1 MILSFL
7 DSPIWPSLAPGFLG
21 LSSRMLP
28 LNYFLFLQIILFL
41 FITPGTPRIVIISYS
56 MNYGVQKCIWTAL
69 GDITANFIQ
78 ATLVIFVL
86 GSFFLDNPN
95 FLNIFKWIGIIYL
108 IYLAYDVYKSKP
120 KDINSHDYSEKSIFS
135 FFKDGFLVAGTSPKA
150 WAFFP
155 LIFPQFID
163 FNSNYV
169 VHFFILITTYM
180 VLDFL
185 SLIGY
190 AILANKLIVWLKANP
205 KVINTISACVL
216 LTIAIIIA
224 VIQEY

>member
-1 MILSFL
+1 
-7 DSPIWPSLAPGFLG
+7 
-21 LSSRMLP
+21 MLP
-28 LNYFLFLQIILFL
+28 LDFILFLQIIIFL
-41 FITPGTPRIVIISYS
+41 FITPGTPRIVIVSYS
-56 MNYGVQKCIWTAL
+56 MNYGVQKCVWTAL

-86 GSFFLDNPN
+86 GTFFSDNPT
-95 FLNIFKWIGIIYL
+95 FLNIIKWIGVIFL
-108 IYLAYDVYKSKP
+108 LYLAYDVYKSSP
-120 KDINSHDYSEKSIFS
+120 KEINSEIITSKSFFS

-150 WAFFP
+150 WLFFP

-169 VHFFILITTYM
+169 VQFFILITTYI

-190 AILANKLIVWLKANP
+190 ALLAQKLILWIKANP
-205 KVINTISACVL
+205 KTINTISASVL
-216 LTIAIIIA
+216 ILIAIII
-224 VIQEY
+224 IITQQY

>member
-1 MILSFL
+1 
-7 DSPIWPSLAPGFLG
+7 
-21 LSSRMLP
+21 MLP

-95 FLNIFKWIGIIYL
+95 FLNAFKWIGIIYL

-224 VIQEY
+224 VIQKY

>member
-1 MILSFL
+1 
-7 DSPIWPSLAPGFLG
+7 
-21 LSSRMLP
+21 MLP
-28 LNYFLFLQIILFL
+28 LNYFLFLQIIIFL

-69 GDITANFIQ
+69 GDITANLIQ

-86 GSFFLDNPN
+86 GSFFSDNPN
-95 FLNIFKWIGIIYL
+95 FLSILKWIGVIYL
-108 IYLAYDVYKSKP
+108 LYLAYDVYKTAP
-120 KDINSHDYSEKSIFS
+120 KNINSDVISSKSFFS

-150 WAFFP
+150 WLFFP

-169 VHFFILITTYM
+169 VQFFILITTYV

-190 AILANKLIVWLKANP
+190 ALLAQKLITWIKTNP
-205 KVINTISACVL
+205 KTINTISASVL
-216 LTIAIIIA
+216 VLIALIII
-224 VIQEY
+224 ITQQY

>member
-1 MILSFL
+1 
-7 DSPIWPSLAPGFLG
+7 
-21 LSSRMLP
+21 MLP
-28 LNYFLFLQIILFL
+28 LDFILFLQIIIFL

-56 MNYGVQKCIWTAL
+56 MSYGVQKCVWTAL

-86 GSFFLDNPN
+86 GSFFSDNPN
-95 FLNIFKWIGIIYL
+95 FLNFFKWIGVIYL
-108 IYLAYDVYKSKP
+108 LYLAYDVYKSAP
-120 KDINSHDYSEKSIFS
+120 KQINQKVVTSKSFIS

-150 WAFFP
+150 WLFFP

-169 VHFFILITTYM
+169 VQFFILITTYV

-190 AILANKLIVWLKANP
+190 ALMAQKLINWIKTNP
-205 KVINTISACVL
+205 KTINTISAGVL
-216 LTIAIIIA
+216 VLIAFIII
-224 VIQEY
+224 ITQQY